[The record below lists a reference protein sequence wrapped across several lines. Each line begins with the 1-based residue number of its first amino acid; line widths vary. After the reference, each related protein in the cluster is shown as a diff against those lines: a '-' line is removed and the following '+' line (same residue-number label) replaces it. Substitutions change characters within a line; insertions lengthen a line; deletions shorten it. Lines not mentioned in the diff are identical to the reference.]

1 MLRKQYSPAHACKST
16 LYFVVTLLFSSL
28 VSPVFGASGLSDID
42 CVVEPSVIADVGSA
56 VPGLLEKVHFDQSD
70 YVSKGTVLAELEA
83 AVEKA
88 SLNLADRMA
97 KLSTALELRQL
108 NAGFGKRTRE
118 RNQALFQNSSISS
131 QTMDQVKT
139 ESRIASL
146 QVRQELE
153 NQELAQLEVSRAKA
167 ILDRRTIVSPIEG
180 AIMRRYRTVGEYVEG
195 EPVFKIA
202 QLHPLHIDVI
212 VPLDNLGE
220 ITSGMRGTLKLD
232 VPGYRDKEL
241 TATVHRIDPV
251 ADAAS
256 GTYGVRLLLPNP
268 DLKIPSGVRC
278 KVDFKQE

>member
-1 MLRKQYSPAHACKST
+1 MFPLNHTASLYLRRSIIATAMS
-16 LYFVVTLLFSSL
+16 LYFI
-28 VSPVFGASGLSDID
+28 SPLQAATTVLSDID
-42 CVVEPSVIADVGSA
+42 CVVEPSIIADVGSA

-70 YVSKGTVLAELEA
+70 FVSKGAVLAELEA

-97 KLSTALELRQL
+97 SLSTALELRQL
-108 NAGFGKRTRE
+108 NAGFGSRTRD

-146 QVRQELE
+146 QVKQERENLQLAELE
-153 NQELAQLEVSRAKA
+153 VARAKA
-167 ILDRRTIVSPIEG
+167 VLNRRTIVSPIEG
-180 AIMRRYRTVGEYVEG
+180 AIMKRFRTVGEYVEG

-202 QLHPLHIDVI
+202 QLHPLHVEVI
-212 VPLDNLGE
+212 VPLENLGE
-220 ITSGMRGTLKLD
+220 INSGMRGSLTLN
-232 VPGYRDKEL
+232 VPGYKDRKL
-241 TATVHRIDPV
+241 MAKVHRIDAV

-256 GTYGVRLLLPNP
+256 GTYGVRLVLPNP

-278 KVDFKQE
+278 RVDFLAN